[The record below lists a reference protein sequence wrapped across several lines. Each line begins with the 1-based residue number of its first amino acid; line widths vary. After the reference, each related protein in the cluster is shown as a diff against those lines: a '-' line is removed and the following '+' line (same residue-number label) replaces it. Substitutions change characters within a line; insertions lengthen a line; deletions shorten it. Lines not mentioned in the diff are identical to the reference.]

1 MASPPGK
8 ELDRLLADVACLDH
22 KQLRASLISTT
33 GSHCEVWRSSR
44 RQVTD
49 DDDVENGTTYI
60 EFVIKWPLAHYSET
74 EARLLA
80 RHYRLLKQTLDE
92 IIPDTLF
99 VVTRVNGTP
108 SVIVLAKAINVWFNI
123 ANPQNEEEAVRLLC
137 ANPKS
142 RIQLARFV
150 RAAKA
155 WRRSDNP
162 RLIDLFGLDNLVM
175 DINREIIFLDS
186 FFVFFFEDMFHLI
199 DNSEEDDGLKE
210 KIDIS
215 IKRLTYLEHLLKVV
229 KRVCEEKHAA
239 QPVKASGEAR

>member
-8 ELDRLLADVACLDH
+8 EVDRLLVDIACLDR

-44 RQVTD
+44 RSLASD
-49 DDDVENGTTYI
+49 EEESGTTYI
-60 EFVIKWPLAHYSET
+60 EFVIKLPLTRLAET

-80 RHYRLLKQTLDE
+80 RHYRLLKETLDE
-92 IIPDTLF
+92 IIPDALF
-99 VVTRVNGTP
+99 VITRINGSP
-108 SVIVLAKAINVWFNI
+108 SVFVLAKAVNVWFNI

-137 ANPKS
+137 ANSKS

-155 WRRSDNP
+155 WQKSDNP
-162 RLIDLFGLDNLVM
+162 RMIDLFGLDNLVM
-175 DINREIIFLDS
+175 DINREIVYLDS

-199 DNSEEDDGLKE
+199 DSSYHDDGLKE
-210 KIDIS
+210 KIAIS
-215 IKRLTYLEHLLKVV
+215 RKRLNYLEHLLEVV
-229 KRVCEEKHAA
+229 KRACQEK
-239 QPVKASGEAR
+239 QTTDSD

>member
-8 ELDRLLADVACLDH
+8 EIDRLLADIACLDR

-44 RQVTD
+44 RYVSEDEQEKDTA
-49 DDDVENGTTYI
+49 YI
-60 EFVIKWPLAHYSET
+60 EFVIKWPLANYSET

-80 RHYRLLKQTLDE
+80 RHYRLLKETLDE
-92 IIPDTLF
+92 VIPETLF
-99 VVTRVNGTP
+99 VVTRVNGAP

-155 WRRSDNP
+155 WRNSDNP
-162 RLIDLFGLDNLVM
+162 RMIDLFGLDNLVM
-175 DINREIIFLDS
+175 DINRQIVFLDS

-199 DNSEEDDGLKE
+199 DNTEEDDGLKE
-210 KIDIS
+210 KIELS
-215 IKRLTYLEHLLKVV
+215 LKRLAYLQHLLDMVQQSCK
-229 KRVCEEKHAA
+229 EEEA
-239 QPVKASGEAR
+239 QAI